1 MSREENSLLRY
12 QLSRI
17 QGLVDRLYAEQHLVS
32 RGAGPSGGTQL
43 VPREEEKQQQ
53 QQQQQQVSFWIN
65 TLCAPIGD
73 KYRAHRK
80 SAIRKMGGIYGKA
93 DQVLVLDSL
102 I

>member
-1 MSREENSLLRY
+1 VSQEENSLLRY

-43 VPREEEKQQQ
+43 VPREEK
-53 QQQQQQVSFWIN
+53 QQQVSFWIN

-80 SAIRKMGGIYGKA
+80 SAIRKMGGIYGKV
-93 DQVLVLDSL
+93 DRVLVLDSL

>member
-1 MSREENSLLRY
+1 MSQEENSLLRY

-17 QGLVDRLYAEQHLVS
+17 QGLVERLYAEQHLVS
-32 RGAGPSGGTQL
+32 RGVGPSGGTQL
-43 VPREEEKQQQ
+43 VPREEEK
-53 QQQQQQVSFWIN
+53 QQQQVSFWIN

-73 KYRAHRK
+73 KYQAHRK

-93 DQVLVLDSL
+93 DRVLVLDSL